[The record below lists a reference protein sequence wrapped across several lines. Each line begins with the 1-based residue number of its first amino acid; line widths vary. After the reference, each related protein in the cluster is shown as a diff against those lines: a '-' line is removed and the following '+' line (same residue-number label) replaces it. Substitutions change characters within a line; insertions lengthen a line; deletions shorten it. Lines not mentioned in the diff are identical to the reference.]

1 MTAKL
6 HLLLMSI
13 YNGRSY
19 GKLSNVGWQLRAP
32 PTVTGGAANH
42 YFVLKIHLRLRLFW
56 AVAPS
61 YQVDLGMI

>member
-6 HLLLMSI
+6 HFLLMSI

-19 GKLSNVGWQLRAP
+19 GKLKKFGWQLRAP
-32 PTVTGGAANH
+32 PTGGAANH
-42 YFVLKIHLRLRLFW
+42 YFVLKLHLRLRVFW

-61 YQVDLGMI
+61 SQADLCMI

>member
-13 YNGRSY
+13 YNGKSY
-19 GKLSNVGWQLRAP
+19 GKLKKIGWQLRAP
-32 PTVTGGAANH
+32 PTGGAANH
-42 YFVLKIHLRLRLFW
+42 YFVLELHLRLRVFW

-61 YQVDLGMI
+61 PQADLCMI

>member
-6 HLLLMSI
+6 HFLLMSI

-19 GKLSNVGWQLRAP
+19 GKLNFFGWQLRAP
-32 PTVTGGAANH
+32 PTGGAANH
-42 YFVLKIHLRLRLFW
+42 YFVLKFHLRLRLFW

-61 YQVDLGMI
+61 SQAGLCMI